1 MKPRC
6 LLRTSLLALA
16 LLAGPALAA
25 DEGDLAEFSS
35 EAYCLLAHD
44 GTDPRYL
51 AAYARRLG
59 TTPSARSC
67 RSLLGVVDTRPPKA
81 WDYRHRRP
89 YADSAI
95 RLSVAQLAALRAAR
109 GALAA
114 R

>member
-6 LLRTSLLALA
+6 FLRAQLLCLA
-16 LLAGPALAA
+16 LLAAPAFAA

-35 EAYCLLAHD
+35 EAYCLLAYD

-59 TTPSARSC
+59 VTPSARSC
-67 RSLLGVVDTRPPKA
+67 RLLLGVANTQPPKA

-95 RLSVAQLAALRAAR
+95 RLSSAQLAALRAAR